1 MQRKNKGF
9 TIIDVMIL
17 LAIIAVAL
25 SIVIPVVVDD
35 NNKQQLKKGQLV
47 KIILTGEHV
56 QITYIWCNGYQCDVR
71 RKNLEIKTFRLLE
84 LAPLEAVAKTDSANW
99 EEE

>member
-47 KIILTGEHV
+47 KIILTGEHG
-56 QITYIWCNGYQCDVR
+56 QITSIRHSGQCIVR
-71 RKNLEIKTFRLLE
+71 LINYETKSFKPFE
-84 LAPLEAVAKTDSANW
+84 LAPLEAAAKTNSANW
-99 EEE
+99 EE